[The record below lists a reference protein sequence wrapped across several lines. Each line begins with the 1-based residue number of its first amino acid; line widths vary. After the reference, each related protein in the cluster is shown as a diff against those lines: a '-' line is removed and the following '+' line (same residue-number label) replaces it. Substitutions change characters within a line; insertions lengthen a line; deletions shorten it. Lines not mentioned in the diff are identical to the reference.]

1 MIKNFESF
9 VNDSNTVNGG
19 ETVNEGF
26 LDNVMSGIEAGIGAF
41 KANRNAEKAADEE
54 LSDILNGRSGEF
66 SNKVKMTALV
76 KQLVERSAM
85 LADGF
90 SYDKIMEDGEANE
103 SYELDLMLV
112 RMEKIDEIISGLK
125 ALMTEDFGVKF

>member
-1 MIKNFESF
+1 MIKNFENF
-9 VNDSNTVNGG
+9 
-19 ETVNEGF
+19 VNEGF
-26 LDNVMSGIEAGIGAF
+26 IDNVFAGIEAGIGAF

-54 LSDILNGRSGEF
+54 LSNILNGRSDEF

-90 SYDKIMEDGEANE
+90 SYDKLADGGNSND
-103 SYELDLMLV
+103 SYELDLMLS
-112 RMEKIDEIISGLK
+112 RMEKIDDVISNLK

>member
-9 VNDSNTVNGG
+9 VNNS
-19 ETVNEGF
+19 ESVNEGF
-26 LDNVMSGIEAGIGAF
+26 LENIVAGIDAGIGAF
-41 KANRNAEKAADEE
+41 KANRNAEKAADKE
-54 LSDILNGRSGEF
+54 LSDILNGRSDEF

-90 SYDKIMEDGEANE
+90 SYDKIMEGSEDNE
-103 SYELDLMLV
+103 SYELDLMMA

-125 ALMTEDFGVKF
+125 SLMTEDFGAIF

>member
-9 VNDSNTVNGG
+9 VNDSNAVNGS

-54 LSDILNGRSGEF
+54 LSDILNGRSDEF

-76 KQLVERSAM
+76 KQLVERTAM

-90 SYDKIMEDGEANE
+90 SYDKIVDDEHNDD
-103 SYELDLMLV
+103 SYHLDLMLS
-112 RMEKIDEIISGLK
+112 RMEKIDEVISNLK